1 MSCGSS
7 SGRLVW
13 ESLGPFSSFPSC
25 AVVFGA
31 SVGSEEWISKHPI
44 YSHCLFIHSHQA
56 PTSFSFP
63 FQTLFWG
70 NWLSRRAWPVPVVFQ
85 HHSALHSAV
94 MCSRTSWKFAPVV
107 VLSLGR
113 GQSPGIVWITY
124 IKSRWLAEFWYL
136 VYYLHDEWIGKLVV
150 YIDCLSYKLPGFL
163 QGNSMETQTTWK
175 RGTATDLRW
184 GCEPA
189 PSATLQRRE
198 WRGQH
203 SEFSAPPGES
213 SLEEVLGRARLEVCW
228 PRCWR
233 RKDGDFGV
241 GRWLGSD
248 NSLVCGK
255 IEKCVSQMWR
265 CHTLQ
270 FQPLESWGRRMSSS

>member
-31 SVGSEEWISKHPI
+31 SVGSEEWVSKHPI

-94 MCSRTSWKFAPVV
+94 MCSRTSWKFVPVV

-136 VYYLHDEWIGKLVV
+136 VYYLHDGVNWEVSSLHRLFVIQIAWFSAGKL
-150 YIDCLSYKLPGFL
+150 YGD
-163 QGNSMETQTTWK
+163 
-175 RGTATDLRW
+175 TDY
-184 GCEPA
+184 
-189 PSATLQRRE
+189 
-198 WRGQH
+198 
-203 SEFSAPPGES
+203 
-213 SLEEVLGRARLEVCW
+213 LEERHRHRFEVRMWACSFCYSAKKGMERPAQW
-228 PRCWR
+228 VFCPTRWIQSWR
-233 RKDGDFGV
+233 SAWKSKA
-241 GRWLGSD
+241 W
-248 NSLVCGK
+248 SLLAKMLKAKG
-255 IEKCVSQMWR
+255 WR
-265 CHTLQ
+265 
-270 FQPLESWGRRMSSS
+270 FWSWKVTG